1 MCKNHGWCIISYG
14 YLMCVRPAREEKMDR
29 SVLFCRQYCTWVFYE
44 SFTWIRTW
52 SKHRMGG
59 EDSSC
64 YVTWGVH
71 VEFMGNY
78 DCVIGRE

>member
-1 MCKNHGWCIISYG
+1 
-14 YLMCVRPAREEKMDR
+14 
-29 SVLFCRQYCTWVFYE
+29 
-44 SFTWIRTW
+44 
-52 SKHRMGG
+52 MGG